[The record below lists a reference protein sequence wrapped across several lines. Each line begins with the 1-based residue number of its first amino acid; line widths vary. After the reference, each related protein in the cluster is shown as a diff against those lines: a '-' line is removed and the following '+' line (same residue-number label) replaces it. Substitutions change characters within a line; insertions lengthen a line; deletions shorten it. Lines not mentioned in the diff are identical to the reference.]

1 MRARPTYTV
10 IAPAENWIDDRSVAR
25 DNRRVMPPRPPLT
38 VVQLSDHFGQYVLT
52 LKCKCGHTRT
62 TQSDEMRAYWKE
74 RFDETIERNRA
85 SQSLP
90 VPIDLTEGQLAHDSR
105 MEFLTCIALLQG
117 QVLHKAD
124 LG

>member
-1 MRARPTYTV
+1 
-10 IAPAENWIDDRSVAR
+10 
-25 DNRRVMPPRPPLT
+25 
-38 VVQLSDHFGQYVLT
+38 
-52 LKCKCGHTRT
+52 
-62 TQSDEMRAYWKE
+62 MRAYWKE